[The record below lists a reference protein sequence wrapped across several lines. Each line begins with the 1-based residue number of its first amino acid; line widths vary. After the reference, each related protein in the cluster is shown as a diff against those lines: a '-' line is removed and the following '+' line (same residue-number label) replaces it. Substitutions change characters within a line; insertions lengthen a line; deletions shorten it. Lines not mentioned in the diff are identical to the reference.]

1 MKKRTT
7 TMRIAVIGGGP
18 GGLYFALLAKK
29 AFPGNDLTVY
39 ERNAADDTFG
49 FGVVFSDETLD
60 GFLARDPE
68 SYDAITDQFAYWDE
82 IDFVL
87 HGETIRS
94 TGHGFC
100 GCGRMELLQILQR
113 RCAEVGVDMKFNHE
127 VRNLDDID
135 ADLVVGADG
144 INSVVRNAFPDKFR
158 ADIQWRKN
166 RFAWL
171 GTTRP
176 YDAFTFDFTTDDHGI
191 WVLGAYQYK
200 PGMST
205 WIVEA
210 PERTW
215 ASAEATIGCLTG
227 ETLVSYMKQLWADRL
242 EDGKYDLVANKTV
255 WRQFPMIR
263 CEAWSHDR
271 YTMIGDG
278 LHTAHYS
285 IGSGTK
291 LAMEDSIA
299 LVDALVETNSVP
311 AAQARFEEMRREEV
325 EKTQH
330 ASEVSVIWTEE
341 PQRYWD
347 MAPLQAAFSMLS
359 RSKQV
364 TYENLRLR
372 DPALIERI
380 DSWFANDVRS
390 AGHEVDGTPPPMF
403 TPFSLRGMTLA
414 NRVVVSPMDMYSST
428 DGVPGDFH
436 FVHLGGMAL
445 GGAGLIFSEMAC
457 VSAEGRITPGCSGLY
472 SGEHVAA
479 WKRIVDFVHT
489 NSDARFCLQIGHAGR
504 KGSTRVGWEG
514 MDVPLTAGNWD
525 VISPSPLAHGA
536 GMHVPREITRAD
548 MDRVRDDFACATTM
562 ADAAGADMIEL
573 HMAHGYL
580 LSCFITPVANK
591 RTDEYGGS
599 LENRLRFPL
608 EVFDAVRAAW
618 PDDKPISVRISATDW
633 VGEGGVTGEEAVEIG
648 RAFKDHGCDLIDV
661 SAGQTTPEAKPVYGR
676 MFQTPFS
683 EQIRNEADIPTI
695 AVGNITTSDQVNT
708 IVAAGRADLV
718 ALARPHL
725 TNPHFTLEASAWYG
739 HAAQRWPFQYD
750 PAKDQAMRLAQRKKV
765 EAENLR
771 RAAAPSSHR
780 SNAS

>member
-1 MKKRTT
+1 
-7 TMRIAVIGGGP
+7 
-18 GGLYFALLAKK
+18 
-29 AFPGNDLTVY
+29 
-39 ERNAADDTFG
+39 
-49 FGVVFSDETLD
+49 
-60 GFLARDPE
+60 
-68 SYDAITDQFAYWDE
+68 
-82 IDFVL
+82 
-87 HGETIRS
+87 
-94 TGHGFC
+94 
-100 GCGRMELLQILQR
+100 
-113 RCAEVGVDMKFNHE
+113 
-127 VRNLDDID
+127 
-135 ADLVVGADG
+135 
-144 INSVVRNAFPDKFR
+144 
-158 ADIQWRKN
+158 
-166 RFAWL
+166 
-171 GTTRP
+171 
-176 YDAFTFDFTTDDHGI
+176 
-191 WVLGAYQYK
+191 
-200 PGMST
+200 
-205 WIVEA
+205 
-210 PERTW
+210 
-215 ASAEATIGCLTG
+215 
-227 ETLVSYMKQLWADRL
+227 DRL

-311 AAQARFEEMRREEV
+311 AAQVRFEEMRREEV

-599 LENRLRFPL
+599 LETRLRFPL
-608 EVFDAVRAAW
+608 EVFDAARAAW

-633 VGEGGVTGEEAVEIG
+633 VGEGGVTGEDAVEIG

-750 PAKDQAMRLAQRKKV
+750 SAKDQAMRLAQRKKV

>member
-1 MKKRTT
+1 
-7 TMRIAVIGGGP
+7 MRIAVIGGGP
-18 GGLYFALLAKK
+18 AGLYFALLAKK
-29 AFPGNDLTVY
+29 TWPANDITVY

-60 GFLARDPE
+60 HFLARDPE
-68 SYDAITDQFAYWDE
+68 SYDAITSQFAYWDE

-87 HGETIRS
+87 HGDTVRS

-100 GCGRMELLQILQR
+100 GCGRVELLKILQN
-113 RCAEVGVDMKFNHE
+113 RCRDVGVEMKFSHDIKNIE
-127 VRNLDDID
+127 DID

-144 INSVVRNAFPDKFR
+144 INSQVRESFADKFR
-158 ADIQWRKN
+158 AQLDWRKN

-210 PERTW
+210 PEQTW
-215 ASAEATIGCLTG
+215 ANAKATVGSLTN

-271 YTMIGDG
+271 YTLIGDA

-299 LVDALVETNSVP
+299 LVDALAETDSVP
-311 AAQARFEEMRREEV
+311 AAQARFEELRREEV

-347 MAPLQAAFSMLS
+347 MTPLQAAFSMLS

-372 DPALIERI
+372 DPALIDRI
-380 DSWFANDVRS
+380 DSWFADDVRA
-390 AGHEVDGTPPPMF
+390 AGHDVPQATPPMF
-403 TPFSLRGMTLA
+403 TPFSLRGVTLA
-414 NRVVVSPMDMYSST
+414 NRVMVSPMDMYSST
-428 DGVPGDFH
+428 NGVPGDFH
-436 FVHLGGMAL
+436 FVHLGSMAL
-445 GGAGLIFSEMAC
+445 GGAGLVFSEMAC
-457 VSAEGRITPGCSGLY
+457 ISAEGRITPGCSGIY
-472 SGEHVAA
+472 ADDHVAA
-479 WKRIVDFVHT
+479 WKRIVDFVHE
-489 NSDARFCLQIGHAGR
+489 NSDAKFCLQIGHAGR
-504 KGSTRVGWEG
+504 KGSTRIGWEG
-514 MDVPLTAGNWD
+514 MDKPLMKENWE
-525 VISPSPLAHGA
+525 VISPSPLAHTDF
-536 GMHVPREITRAD
+536 MHVPREMTRDD
-548 MDRVRDDFACATTM
+548 MDTVRDDFVRAAELA
-562 ADAAGADMIEL
+562 ADTGSDMIEL

-580 LSCFITPVANK
+580 LSSFLTPVANK
-591 RTDEYGGS
+591 RTDRFGGN
-599 LENRLRFPL
+599 LENRMRFPL
-608 EVFDAVRAAW
+608 EIFDAVRAVW
-618 PDDKPISVRISATDW
+618 PEDKPISVRISATDW
-633 VGEGGVTGEEAVEIG
+633 VGEDGVTGDEAVEFAH
-648 RAFKDHGCDLIDV
+648 AFKQHGCDIIDV
-661 SAGQTTPEAKPVYGR
+661 SAGQTTPDAKPVYGR

-683 EQIRNEADIPTI
+683 EQIRNEAGIPTI
-695 AVGNITTSDQVNT
+695 AVGNITTADQINT
-708 IVAAGRADLV
+708 IVAAGRADIV

-725 TNPHFTLEASAWYG
+725 TNPHFTLDASAWYG
-739 HAAQRWPFQYD
+739 HTAQRWPVQYD
-750 PAKDQAMRLAQRKKV
+750 AAKEQAMRLAQREKT
-765 EAENLR
+765 EADELR
-771 RAAAPSSHR
+771 KAAAPSSHR
-780 SNAS
+780 LR